1 MYKRSDGRERILK
14 RTSVNCK
21 NERKHARPYLV
32 CKCSQCRVSKEDF
45 NKKLVELKRKH
56 FRHFIQKVPL
66 KVQDNDDN
74 SRVKEQPENTIN
86 PIDLRVNQSAVKGY
100 FN

>member
-1 MYKRSDGRERILK
+1 MKDRNMK

-21 NERKHARPYLV
+21 NERRNVRPNLV
-32 CKCSQCRVSKEDF
+32 CKCSECRGSKDYF

-56 FRHFIQKVPL
+56 FRHFIQKNPL
-66 KVQDNDDN
+66 ETQDCDDN
-74 SRVKEQPENTIN
+74 SSIKEQKENTIN
-86 PIDLRVNQSAVKGY
+86 PVDLTVNQSAVKGY